1 MIRFIPIIILIAVY
15 PIDAYAY
22 INPSTVSLIF
32 TAIAGSL
39 AVIGYYARSI
49 FYKIQSFFNKK
60 NDKEK

>member
-1 MIRFIPIIILIAVY
+1 MIAVY